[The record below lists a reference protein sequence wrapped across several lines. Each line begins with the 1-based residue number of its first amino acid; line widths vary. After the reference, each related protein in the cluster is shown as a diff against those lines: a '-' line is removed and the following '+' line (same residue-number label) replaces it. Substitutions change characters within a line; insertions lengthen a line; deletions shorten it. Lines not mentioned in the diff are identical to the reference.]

1 MSINLQIKQRLFEE
15 CVKYVQLK
23 IEAAQ
28 KGMNDAQSAANNE
41 TKSSVGDKYET
52 GRAMMHLEKNKFALQ
67 LSEAL
72 QLKQQLNQIQQDKT
86 STQVEQGSLIKTN
99 KGIFL
104 IAISIGKVQLDGQ
117 SYFVISLAS
126 PVGKALYKTK
136 KGEIVSFRK
145 TKYQILDIV

>member
-104 IAISIGKVQLDGQ
+104 IAISIGKVQLESQ

-126 PVGKALYKTK
+126 PIGKALYKAK
-136 KGEIVSFRK
+136 KGDIVPFRK